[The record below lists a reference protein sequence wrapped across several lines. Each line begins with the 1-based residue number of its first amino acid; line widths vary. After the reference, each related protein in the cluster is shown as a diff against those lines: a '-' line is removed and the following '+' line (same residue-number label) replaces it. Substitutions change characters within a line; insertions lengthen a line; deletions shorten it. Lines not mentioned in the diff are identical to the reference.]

1 MVLGAA
7 TLWAANGTVA
17 KVILQSGDLSS
28 QRLAEVRSTGA
39 FVGLALIVALVR
51 PSSLRVTRGELPF
64 LLAFGVLGLA
74 LVQWTYFG
82 AIERLDI
89 GIALLIQY
97 TAPLMIALWARFAMR
112 EHVRARI
119 WAALV
124 LALFGLGL
132 VVDFW
137 RGLSLDGVGVLFALG
152 AALSF
157 ALYILLAER
166 GVVWRDPVS
175 LLCLGMLFSS
185 VFWSAVQPWWRF
197 PTEIVDDDVSL
208 LGNLGDF
215 SAPVWLLMAW
225 VIVFGTIVPFAL
237 LVGSLRHLP
246 ATRVGIAAM
255 FEPVAATIV
264 AYLWLDESLSGLQL
278 IGAALVLAGILLAQT
293 ARDQGTVYGADPQD
307 VRAKAGT
314 AGTAERAKRARP
326 PSGAAE
332 SAP

>member
-7 TLWAANGTVA
+7 TLWATNGTVA

-39 FVGLALIVALVR
+39 FVGLAVILALLR
-51 PSSLRVTRGELPF
+51 PTSLRFSRAELPF
-64 LLAFGVLGLA
+64 LVAFGVLGLA
-74 LVQWTYFG
+74 LVQWTYFA
-82 AIERLDI
+82 AIDRLEI

-112 EHVRARI
+112 EHIRARI
-119 WAALV
+119 WIALA

-137 RGLSLDGVGVLFALG
+137 RGLSLDGIGVLFSLG
-152 AALSF
+152 AAVSF

-166 GVVWRDPVS
+166 AVGTRDPGS

-185 VFWSAVQPWWRF
+185 VFWAVVQPWWSF
-197 PTEIVDDDVSL
+197 PTGIFGDDVSL
-208 LGNLGDF
+208 LGNLADQ
-215 SAPVWLLMAW
+215 SLPVWLLMGW
-225 VIVFGTIVPFAL
+225 VVVCGTIVPFAL
-237 LVGSLRHLP
+237 LVGSLRHLA

-264 AYLWLDESLSGLQL
+264 AYLWLDEALSGLQL
-278 IGAALVLAGILLAQT
+278 LGGGIVLFGILLAQT
-293 ARDQGTVYGADPQD
+293 AREDAAPSAHASLHVEVARPALD
-307 VRAKAGT
+307 
-314 AGTAERAKRARP
+314 ERA
-326 PSGAAE
+326 
-332 SAP
+332 

>member
-7 TLWAANGTVA
+7 TLWATNGTVA

-39 FVGLALIVALVR
+39 FVGLALILALLR
-51 PSSLRVTRGELPF
+51 PASLRFSRAELPF
-64 LLAFGVLGLA
+64 LVAFGVLGLA
-74 LVQWTYFG
+74 LVQWTYFA
-82 AIERLDI
+82 AIDRLEI

-112 EHVRARI
+112 EHIRARI
-119 WAALV
+119 WIALA

-137 RGLSLDGVGVLFALG
+137 RGLSLDGIGVLFSLG
-152 AALSF
+152 AAVSF

-166 GVVWRDPVS
+166 AVGRRDPGS

-185 VFWSAVQPWWRF
+185 VFWAVVQPWWSF
-197 PTEIVDDDVSL
+197 PTGIFDDDVSL
-208 LGNLGDF
+208 LGNLADQ
-215 SAPVWLLMAW
+215 SLPVWLLMAW
-225 VIVFGTIVPFAL
+225 VVVFGTIVPFAL
-237 LVGSLRHLP
+237 LVTSLRHLA

-264 AYLWLDESLSGLQL
+264 AYLWLEEALSGLQL
-278 IGAALVLAGILLAQT
+278 MGGGFVLVAILLAQT
-293 ARDQGTVYGADPQD
+293 AREDAAPSAHAPLHVEVARPALD
-307 VRAKAGT
+307 
-314 AGTAERAKRARP
+314 ERA
-326 PSGAAE
+326 
-332 SAP
+332 